1 MIPADRVL
9 SFSADRGDARLRL
22 DQILVRRLSHLPD
35 LSRTA
40 AQHWIAAGSVAVDGR
55 RARRPSQHVA
65 AGAVID
71 VRLPETVRARAS
83 PTPEAIEVNLLYED
97 DWLLAVNKPAGLVVH
112 PAYKHSSGT
121 LLNAVLWRLGPGARP
136 GIVNRLDRQ
145 TSGVMLVARTPE
157 VHAALQRESARGRIR
172 KEYLAIVTGRPRR
185 LHGTIA
191 LPIGRNQRDRRRMVV
206 DPAGRPAE
214 TRFEVLATGTNA
226 SLLRCELVTGR
237 THQIRVHLSAR
248 GWPIV
253 GDATYG
259 SPSVDLDRHAL
270 HAWRVSLTHPFT
282 GAPLLVTAPLPPDLL
297 LVVEREIG
305 RAATSF
311 LNATDVVA

>member
-1 MIPADRVL
+1 MMPADRVR
-9 SFSADRGDARLRL
+9 SFTADRGDAHLRL
-22 DQILVRRLSHLPD
+22 DQVLVRRLSDLPR
-35 LSRTA
+35 LSRA
-40 AQHWIAAGSVAVDGR
+40 AVQRWIASGFIAIDGR
-55 RARRPSQHVA
+55 RARRASQHVA
-65 AGAVID
+65 PGAVIS
-71 VRLPETVRARAS
+71 VRLPETVRARG
-83 PTPEAIEVNLLYED
+83 TPAAEPIEVNLLYED
-97 DWLLAVNKPAGLVVH
+97 DWLLAINKPAGLVVH
-112 PAYKHSSGT
+112 PAYRHSSGT

-157 VHAALQRESARGRIR
+157 VHAALQREAARGRVR

-191 LPIGRNQRDRRRMVV
+191 LPIGRGERDRRRVVV

-214 TRFEVLATGTNA
+214 TRFQVLATGTNT

-237 THQIRVHLSAR
+237 MHQIRVHLAAS

-253 GDATYG
+253 GDALYG
-259 SPSVDLDRHAL
+259 SPSVGLDRHAL

-282 GAPLLVTAPLPPDLL
+282 GAPLLVTAPLPPELL
-297 LVVEREIG
+297 HVVVRDIG
-305 RAATSF
+305 RAAVPD
-311 LNATDVVA
+311 AMK